1 MARTGKET
9 NEMEPL
15 DALQMNGKHSRAIRL
30 SVNPQADFR
39 QVIHTLEAIVLP
51 PVRVNEEH
59 VRFAVLELLNNSIR
73 AHREKGEPRDI
84 SIELTISDGRL
95 VVTIRDFGGGF
106 DTGKLPYALEADPA
120 RLDLHSPEF
129 EEYQKKNGFKRFGM
143 GIYVAKKTFDEFR
156 LVFLDERDQPMMWRP
171 GETVGTLITLSV
183 STRGAADAAT
193 HAKKGSKEAASGN

>member
-1 MARTGKET
+1 MDGKQSRT
-9 NEMEPL
+9 
-15 DALQMNGKHSRAIRL
+15 IRL

-39 QVIHTLEAIVLP
+39 QVIRTLEAIVIP

-73 AHREKGEPRDI
+73 AHKEKGEPRDI
-84 SIELTISDGRL
+84 SLDLTISDGRL

-106 DTGKLPYALEADPA
+106 DTGKLPYSLEDDPSQ
-120 RLDLHSPEF
+120 LDLHSAAF
-129 EEYQKKNGFKRFGM
+129 EEYQRRNGFKRFGM

-156 LVFLDERDQPMMWRP
+156 LVFLDDRDQPMSWRP

-183 STRGAADAAT
+183 GTRGNG
-193 HAKKGSKEAASGN
+193 GSREAEGGK